1 MKGVFVVR
9 RVGMPVETLATET
22 LGIEA
27 RTVEALPTVGTV
39 RVKGDPVKRG
49 ARSKKCGLSA
59 RWLRMGVI
67 GITND

>member
-1 MKGVFVVR
+1 
-9 RVGMPVETLATET
+9 MPVETLATET

-39 RVKGDPVKRG
+39 GVKGDPVKRG
-49 ARSKKCGLSA
+49 ALSKRCGLSA
-59 RWLRMGVI
+59 RWLTMGVI